1 MMRDLET
8 IFGVMKNL
16 FTLNLSAVEKH
27 EWELFQGYGFFTLV
41 VFLVVILYSYW
52 FHLYR
57 SERKGRRNYEKYAN
71 LALEDDINDSVLE
84 NKRST

>member
-84 NKRST
+84 NKRSA